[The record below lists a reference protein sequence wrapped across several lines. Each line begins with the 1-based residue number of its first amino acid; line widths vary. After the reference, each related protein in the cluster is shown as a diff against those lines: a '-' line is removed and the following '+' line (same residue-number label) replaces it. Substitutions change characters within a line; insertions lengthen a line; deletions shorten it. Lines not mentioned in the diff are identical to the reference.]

1 MLIHAIAIAITLQIN
16 NVAHVPTGHLERA
29 QQEVIRLY
37 HNIGVEVA
45 WTGPDAA
52 RATPAPD
59 IRVVLVPY
67 GVGDMLH
74 REKLVMGAA
83 VLTKLGTSVAY
94 IFYREVEG
102 QARQY
107 DYSLP
112 MILASAI
119 AHEVGHLLLPDGRHS
134 PEGLM
139 RACWTRDD
147 FHRANQGQ
155 LRFSN
160 EQAAQIREGLQALVE
175 HESRHRAGQELDQ
188 DDGRERRERPVP
200 LANVANDRHD
210 DTGDRGRQKR
220 EDASVQQRLRARGVH
235 ELEHQAD
242 GERERA
248 GDDAGAQDDADRP
261 FQPVH

>member
-1 MLIHAIAIAITLQIN
+1 MLIHAIAIAITLQMN
-16 NVAHVPTGHLERA
+16 NVAQAPTGHLERA

-37 HNIGVEVA
+37 HHIGVDVA
-45 WTGPDAA
+45 WTAPAS

-67 GVGDMLH
+67 GAGDMLH
-74 REKLVMGAA
+74 RQKPVMGAA
-83 VLTKLGTSVAY
+83 VLTNLGTSVAY
-94 IFYREVEG
+94 IFYRQVED

-160 EQAAQIREGLQALVE
+160 EQAAQIRGRAGLQALVE
-175 HESRHRAGQELDQ
+175 HESRHRAGQ
-188 DDGRERRERPVP
+188 
-200 LANVANDRHD
+200 
-210 DTGDRGRQKR
+210 
-220 EDASVQQRLRARGVH
+220 
-235 ELEHQAD
+235 
-242 GERERA
+242 
-248 GDDAGAQDDADRP
+248 
-261 FQPVH
+261 

>member
-1 MLIHAIAIAITLQIN
+1 MLIHAIAIAVILQMN
-16 NVAHVPTGHLERA
+16 NVAQAPTGHLERA

-37 HNIGVEVA
+37 HSIGVDVA
-45 WTGPDAA
+45 WAGPDAS

-67 GVGDMLH
+67 EPGDMSR
-74 REKLVMGAA
+74 RERLVMGAA

-94 IFYREVEG
+94 IFYRQVEA

-107 DYSLP
+107 DYSLS

-160 EQAAQIREGLQALVE
+160 EQAAQIRRRAGLQALVE
-175 HESRHRAGQELDQ
+175 HESRHRAGQ
-188 DDGRERRERPVP
+188 
-200 LANVANDRHD
+200 
-210 DTGDRGRQKR
+210 
-220 EDASVQQRLRARGVH
+220 
-235 ELEHQAD
+235 
-242 GERERA
+242 
-248 GDDAGAQDDADRP
+248 
-261 FQPVH
+261 

>member
-1 MLIHAIAIAITLQIN
+1 MLIHAIAMTVILQMN
-16 NVAHVPTGHLERA
+16 NVAQAPSAPLERA
-29 QQEVIRLY
+29 QLEVIRLY
-37 HNIGVEVA
+37 HNIGVDVA
-45 WTGPDAA
+45 WTGPDAS

-67 GVGDMLH
+67 GAGDMLH

-83 VLTKLGTSVAY
+83 VLTKLGTSIAY
-94 IFYREVEG
+94 IFYRQVEA

-139 RACWTRDD
+139 RACWTSDD

-160 EQAAQIREGLQALVE
+160 EQAAQIRGRGELQALVE
-175 HESRHRAGQELDQ
+175 HQSRHRAGQ
-188 DDGRERRERPVP
+188 
-200 LANVANDRHD
+200 
-210 DTGDRGRQKR
+210 
-220 EDASVQQRLRARGVH
+220 
-235 ELEHQAD
+235 
-242 GERERA
+242 
-248 GDDAGAQDDADRP
+248 
-261 FQPVH
+261 

>member
-1 MLIHAIAIAITLQIN
+1 MLIHAIAVAVILQMN
-16 NVAHVPTGHLERA
+16 NVARAPTGHLERA

-37 HNIGVEVA
+37 HNIGVELA
-45 WTGPDAA
+45 WAGADPS

-67 GVGDMLH
+67 EAGDMSR

-83 VLTKLGTSVAY
+83 VLTKLGTRVAY
-94 IFYREVEG
+94 IFYHQVEA

-147 FHRANQGQ
+147 FHQADQGQ
-155 LRFSN
+155 LRFSK
-160 EQAAQIREGLQALVE
+160 EQAALIRGRAGLQALVE
-175 HESRHRAGQELDQ
+175 HESRHRAGQ
-188 DDGRERRERPVP
+188 
-200 LANVANDRHD
+200 
-210 DTGDRGRQKR
+210 
-220 EDASVQQRLRARGVH
+220 
-235 ELEHQAD
+235 
-242 GERERA
+242 
-248 GDDAGAQDDADRP
+248 
-261 FQPVH
+261 

>member
-37 HNIGVEVA
+37 HNIGVDVA

-52 RATPAPD
+52 RATLVPD

-74 REKLVMGAA
+74 RKKLVMGAA

-155 LRFSN
+155 LRFSSD
-160 EQAAQIREGLQALVE
+160 EAAQIRRRVGLQALVE
-175 HESRHRAGQELDQ
+175 HESRHRAGQ
-188 DDGRERRERPVP
+188 
-200 LANVANDRHD
+200 
-210 DTGDRGRQKR
+210 
-220 EDASVQQRLRARGVH
+220 
-235 ELEHQAD
+235 
-242 GERERA
+242 
-248 GDDAGAQDDADRP
+248 
-261 FQPVH
+261 

>member
-1 MLIHAIAIAITLQIN
+1 MLIHAIAIAVILQMN
-16 NVAHVPTGHLERA
+16 NVAQAPTGHLERA

-37 HNIGVEVA
+37 HNIGVDVA
-45 WTGPDAA
+45 WVGPDAT
-52 RATPAPD
+52 RAAPAPD

-67 GVGDMLH
+67 EAGDMSR
-74 REKLVMGAA
+74 RERLVMGAA
-83 VLTKLGTSVAY
+83 VRTKLGNSVAY
-94 IFYREVEG
+94 IFYRQVEA

-107 DYSLP
+107 DYSLS

-160 EQAAQIREGLQALVE
+160 EQAAQIRGRPGLQALVE
-175 HESRHRAGQELDQ
+175 HESRHRAGQ
-188 DDGRERRERPVP
+188 
-200 LANVANDRHD
+200 
-210 DTGDRGRQKR
+210 
-220 EDASVQQRLRARGVH
+220 
-235 ELEHQAD
+235 
-242 GERERA
+242 
-248 GDDAGAQDDADRP
+248 
-261 FQPVH
+261 

>member
-1 MLIHAIAIAITLQIN
+1 MLIHAIAIAVTLRIN

-37 HNIGVEVA
+37 QNIGVEVA

-52 RATPAPD
+52 RATPGPD

-67 GVGDMLH
+67 GAGDMLH

-94 IFYREVEG
+94 IFYRQVEA

-155 LRFSN
+155 LRFSSD
-160 EQAAQIREGLQALVE
+160 EAAQIRRRAGLQALVE
-175 HESRHRAGQELDQ
+175 HESRHRAGQ
-188 DDGRERRERPVP
+188 
-200 LANVANDRHD
+200 
-210 DTGDRGRQKR
+210 
-220 EDASVQQRLRARGVH
+220 
-235 ELEHQAD
+235 
-242 GERERA
+242 
-248 GDDAGAQDDADRP
+248 
-261 FQPVH
+261 

>member
-1 MLIHAIAIAITLQIN
+1 MLIHAIAVAVILQMN
-16 NVAHVPTGHLERA
+16 NVARAPTCHLERA

-37 HNIGVEVA
+37 HNIGVELA
-45 WTGPDAA
+45 WAGADPS

-67 GVGDMLH
+67 EAGDMSR

-94 IFYREVEG
+94 IFYHQVEA

-147 FHRANQGQ
+147 FHQADQGQ
-155 LRFSN
+155 LRFSK
-160 EQAAQIREGLQALVE
+160 EQAALIRGRAGLQALVE
-175 HESRHRAGQELDQ
+175 HESRHRAGQ
-188 DDGRERRERPVP
+188 
-200 LANVANDRHD
+200 
-210 DTGDRGRQKR
+210 
-220 EDASVQQRLRARGVH
+220 
-235 ELEHQAD
+235 
-242 GERERA
+242 
-248 GDDAGAQDDADRP
+248 
-261 FQPVH
+261 

>member
-1 MLIHAIAIAITLQIN
+1 MLIHAIAIAVILQMN
-16 NVAHVPTGHLERA
+16 NVAQAPSGHLARA

-37 HNIGVEVA
+37 HNIGVDVA
-45 WTGPDAA
+45 WAGPDAS

-67 GVGDMLH
+67 EAGDMS
-74 REKLVMGAA
+74 RGERLVMGAA
-83 VLTKLGTSVAY
+83 VRTTLGTSVAY
-94 IFYREVEG
+94 IFYRQVEA

-139 RACWTRDD
+139 RARWTRDD

-155 LRFSN
+155 LRFSG
-160 EQAAQIREGLQALVE
+160 EQAAQIRGRPGLQALVE
-175 HESRHRAGQELDQ
+175 HESRHRAGQ
-188 DDGRERRERPVP
+188 
-200 LANVANDRHD
+200 
-210 DTGDRGRQKR
+210 
-220 EDASVQQRLRARGVH
+220 
-235 ELEHQAD
+235 
-242 GERERA
+242 
-248 GDDAGAQDDADRP
+248 
-261 FQPVH
+261 

>member
-1 MLIHAIAIAITLQIN
+1 RAGSRNRTPSPSERFVTRGSTCVVRVRGSTNHEPERRTANHEPRTITSRVIASVDPSRENGIELTMLIHAIAVAVILQMN
-16 NVAHVPTGHLERA
+16 NVAQAPTGPLERA

-37 HNIGVEVA
+37 HNIGVDVA
-45 WTGPDAA
+45 WAGADPSS
-52 RATPAPD
+52 ATPAPA

-67 GVGDMLH
+67 EAGDMSR

-94 IFYREVEG
+94 IFYRQVEA

-147 FHRANQGQ
+147 F
-155 LRFSN
+155 
-160 EQAAQIREGLQALVE
+160 
-175 HESRHRAGQELDQ
+175 
-188 DDGRERRERPVP
+188 
-200 LANVANDRHD
+200 
-210 DTGDRGRQKR
+210 
-220 EDASVQQRLRARGVH
+220 
-235 ELEHQAD
+235 
-242 GERERA
+242 
-248 GDDAGAQDDADRP
+248 
-261 FQPVH
+261 